1 MLRIVC
7 SLITKNWINFIHT
20 PSAIWRISSQK
31 INTEKVELRWPANT
45 FTSQANLRKLEA
57 VGYAKASCRAKQL
70 IFYWV
75 HKQNNHST
83 DHALLPGVLSRY
95 DEKGSP
101 GHQVTAP
108 SHPTPT
114 LWLRSP
120 RDTICGLYSLGFG
133 SRPRGLC
140 SNPSPSPF
148 QTLPPSLCSP
158 PPAISWQKLT
168 VTRRGSEQPNYYS
181 VCACFP
187 YIYKLMVETVIT
199 NIFKWCCRIFRENAL
214 HIINIHALVFKK

>member
-7 SLITKNWINFIHT
+7 SSITKNWINFIHT

-31 INTEKVELRWPANT
+31 INTEKVELCWPANT

-57 VGYAKASCRAKQL
+57 VGYAKASCRAKQQ

-83 DHALLPGVLSRY
+83 DHALLPGVSSRY

-101 GHQVTAP
+101 GDCPIPPH
-108 SHPTPT
+108 SHPLVTFSQRYN
-114 LWLRSP
+114 LWLVL
-120 RDTICGLYSLGFG
+120 TGIWQ
-133 SRPRGLC
+133 
-140 SNPSPSPF
+140 
-148 QTLPPSLCSP
+148 QTLGALFQSLSFSIPNPPHPSLCSP

>member
-7 SLITKNWINFIHT
+7 SSITKNWINFIHT

-108 SHPTPT
+108 PHPTPT

-148 QTLPPSLCSP
+148 QP
-158 PPAISWQKLT
+158 PPPHLFAVPHQLLVGRNSQLQEGAQSSQT
-168 VTRRGSEQPNYYS
+168 
-181 VCACFP
+181 
-187 YIYKLMVETVIT
+187 IT
-199 NIFKWCCRIFRENAL
+199 LFVPAF
-214 HIINIHALVFKK
+214 HTFTS